1 MYAQVPAPSDLYA
14 EPVSNKSDE
23 DTACAETESERNDS
37 CPKSEKSDTKTESCL
52 NIEDRQGK
60 PKNVSQRLWEKFKV
74 LQKRTDDA
82 TKRST
87 QKRIKHLQRE
97 TLAKV
102 QEEITNPDDLDILRE
117 HDVRLG
123 PPVIRNPERMQSN
136 RKRKTEEKPS
146 GAPSTSTSNTEW
158 QEVRELLTVND
169 HLKGVDHGKHA
180 PKTQLEKNVDAAIAG
195 GDFEEAEQL
204 SDHLSTREF
213 GKRIADAIDARNYLQ
228 DKQKEAETAKAKK
241 KKKLN
246 WGFEHKQR
254 WETKGNM

>member
-1 MYAQVPAPSDLYA
+1 MYANVPAPSDLYG
-14 EPVSNKSDE
+14 ESVSNRLDE
-23 DTACAETESERNDS
+23 DTAFAETNCEKNDN
-37 CPKSEKSDTKTESCL
+37 CLKSEQADTQAESCL
-52 NIEDRQGK
+52 RIEDRQGK
-60 PKNVSQRLWEKFKV
+60 PKNVSQRLWGKFKV
-74 LQKRTDDA
+74 LQKRTDEA

-87 QKRIKHLQRE
+87 ERRIKHLQRE

-123 PPVIRNPERMQSN
+123 PPVMRNPERTQSN
-136 RKRKTEEKPS
+136 RKRKTEDKPS
-146 GAPSTSTSNTEW
+146 DAPSESTSNTEW
-158 QEVRELLTVND
+158 QELRQFLTVND
-169 HLKGVDHGKHA
+169 HLKGVDRGKHA
-180 PKTQLEKNVDAAIAG
+180 PKTQLEKNVDAAIAD

-204 SDHLSTREF
+204 SDRLSTREF

-228 DKQKEAETAKAKK
+228 DKQKEDETAKAKK